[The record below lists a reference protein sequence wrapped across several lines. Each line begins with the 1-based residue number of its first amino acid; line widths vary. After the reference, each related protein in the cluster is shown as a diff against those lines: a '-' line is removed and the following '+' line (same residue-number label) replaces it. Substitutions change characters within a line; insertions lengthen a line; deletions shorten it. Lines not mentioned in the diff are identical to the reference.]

1 MAVLSPL
8 SIAILGR
15 DAGLRDVGGLTT
27 AIAIAIAESGGNTD
41 AVGDVALQD
50 GTWGPSYG
58 LWQVRSLKA
67 ESGKGT
73 VRDGTMLKNPGFN
86 AKSMMSISG
95 GGKNWQPWTTYKG
108 LRYTAVLPAASAAAA
123 SALAGGAAQSFTEG
137 VAEGATDNPIT
148 DVAGSITDAA
158 NVVRE
163 AAETPIRISKWL
175 TEGGTWVRIAYVAAG
190 AALLIG
196 GAVLFVKPVVEDVAG
211 STAGRVLKGALKK

>member
-123 SALAGGAAQSFTEG
+123 AALAGGAAQSFTEG
-137 VAEGATDNPIT
+137 VAEGATDNP
-148 DVAGSITDAA
+148 ITDAA